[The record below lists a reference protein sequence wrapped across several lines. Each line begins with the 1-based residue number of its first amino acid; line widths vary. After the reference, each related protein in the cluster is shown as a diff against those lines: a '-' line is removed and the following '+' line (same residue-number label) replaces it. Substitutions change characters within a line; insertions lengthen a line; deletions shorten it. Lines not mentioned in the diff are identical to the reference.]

1 MLSKISP
8 FSPAIGIVSIGG
20 GTGLS
25 RLLSGLRHFVP
36 STDSKLAL
44 ATFEAR
50 MALDRLQAPLPASAS
65 AQT

>member
-8 FSPAIGIVSIGG
+8 LCPAIGIVSIGG
-20 GTGLS
+20 GTGLC
-25 RLLSGLRHFVP
+25 RLLSGLKHFVP

-44 ATFEAR
+44 AMFDACL
-50 MALDRLQAPLPASAS
+50 ALDRLQAPLPASAS